1 MSEVSIIKKEVKKGI
16 QMTVSDF
23 FMMGLGCCAGLN
35 STESITGLLI
45 FCVLGYFF
53 QKSLQQFF
61 EFLLLFLIASGF
73 QSGAVLYQN
82 GLLVVFFGLMML
94 FVRMIHA
101 SMFHCMPYL
110 VSLVS
115 FLSALV
121 YFSDVYTGLQYALC
135 GFVLMKLCSSEKILI
150 RREFVISEMMM
161 SVMIALIFLF
171 LKNFLSAGQLMFLVV
186 LLMSYCAYTF
196 HSEACIATVG
206 LFYVLMNQDVQLI
219 PWVLCVC
226 VLYFLKSLKGGLFV
240 LFPLVCLII
249 NRSLISG
256 AFGVV
261 IMVIVLNLP
270 ERSLLSFLDQNNED
284 HLLKLRLR
292 NKEQLLQHHL
302 NQFSH
307 VFDLIADYYED
318 SFLREVQFI
327 KGMSSAMSE
336 LSLTMKQCALSQE
349 DEAVHIME
357 LLKGY
362 HYDVLKVYVSH
373 SDTGCLHLVILLNDC
388 LRKDVDDV
396 VLPVLQMNINS
407 NLKLISY
414 RKAQKF
420 SDTVR
425 LEFSSKKP
433 LGIKAKAYRSLDH
446 ERTSGDTCAI
456 FQSGNHTICT
466 ISDGMGT
473 GVQAEKTSGFVTAL
487 TQRLL
492 VCGMPIE
499 MIVRCINSLCSL
511 SQKDQFATLDFLCVD
526 ALNHRVI
533 LSKNGAAP
541 SYLIRGNE
549 TLRIEGHSLPLGI
562 VKEISPDCF
571 QVEIRSKDVF
581 VMCSDGADDVMI
593 QKWLRSRNTA
603 ELRQSIEQTLK
614 VHDKKDDITV
624 IVAEIL

>member
-1 MSEVSIIKKEVKKGI
+1 MSEVSIIKKEVKKGLQI
-16 QMTVSDF
+16 TASDF
-23 FMMGLGCCAGLN
+23 FMLGSGLCAGLN
-35 STESITGLLI
+35 STESLTGLLI
-45 FCVLGYFF
+45 FCILGYFF

-61 EFLLLFLIASGF
+61 EFLLMFLLASGL
-73 QSGAVLYQN
+73 QSGALLYQN
-82 GLLVVFFGLMML
+82 GLIVLFFGLMVL
-94 FVRMIHA
+94 FVRIIHA

-115 FLSALV
+115 FLFSLV
-121 YFSDVYTGLQYALC
+121 HFSDIYAGLQYALC
-135 GFVLMKLCSSEKILI
+135 GFVLMKLCSSERILI

-161 SVMIALIFLF
+161 SVIMTLF
-171 LKNFLSAGQLMFLVV
+171 LVSLQSFFSTGQMLFLVV

-196 HSEACIATVG
+196 HTEAWIATAG
-206 LFYVLMNQDVQLI
+206 LFYLMMNQDVQLI
-219 PWVLCVC
+219 PWMVCVC
-226 VLYFLKSLKGGLFV
+226 VMYFLKSMKTGLFFV
-240 LFPLVCLII
+240 FPLICLII
-249 NRSLISG
+249 NQSLVSG

-270 ERSLLSFLDQNNED
+270 ERSLLFFLDQHNED

-307 VFDLIADYYED
+307 VFDLIADYYEE

-362 HYDVLKVYVSH
+362 RYDVLKVYVSH

-420 SDTVR
+420 SNTVR

-433 LGIKAKAYRSLDH
+433 LGIKAKAYRSLDQ

-499 MIVRCINSLCSL
+499 MIVRCINSLCTL
-511 SQKDQFATLDFLCVD
+511 SHQDQFATLDFLCVD

-541 SYLIRGNE
+541 SYLIRGSE
-549 TLRIEGHSLPLGI
+549 TLKIEGHSLPLGI
-562 VKEISPDCF
+562 IKEISPDCY
-571 QVEIRSKDVF
+571 QVDVRSRDVLI
-581 VMCSDGADDVMI
+581 MCSDGADERMI
-593 QKWLRSRNTA
+593 QKWLKTRNIA

>member
-1 MSEVSIIKKEVKKGI
+1 
-16 QMTVSDF
+16 
-23 FMMGLGCCAGLN
+23 
-35 STESITGLLI
+35 
-45 FCVLGYFF
+45 
-53 QKSLQQFF
+53 
-61 EFLLLFLIASGF
+61 
-73 QSGAVLYQN
+73 
-82 GLLVVFFGLMML
+82 
-94 FVRMIHA
+94 
-101 SMFHCMPYL
+101 MPYL

-115 FLSALV
+115 FLYALV
-121 YFSDVYTGLQYALC
+121 YFSDIYAGLQYALC
-135 GFVLMKLCSSEKILI
+135 AFVLMKLCSSERILI

-161 SVMIALIFLF
+161 SVIMTLF
-171 LKNFLSAGQLMFLVV
+171 LVSLQSFFSAGQMLFLVV

-196 HSEACIATVG
+196 HTEAWIATAG
-206 LFYVLMNQDVQLI
+206 LFYLMMNQDVQLI
-219 PWVLCVC
+219 PWMVCVC
-226 VLYFLKSLKGGLFV
+226 VLYFLKSMKTGLFFV
-240 LFPLVCLII
+240 FPLICLII
-249 NRSLISG
+249 NQSLVSG

-270 ERSLLSFLDQNNED
+270 ERSLLFFLDQHNED

-307 VFDLIADYYED
+307 VFDLIADYYEE

-362 HYDVLKVYVSH
+362 RYDVLKVYVSH

-420 SDTVR
+420 SNTVR
-425 LEFSSKKP
+425 LELSSKKP
-433 LGIKAKAYRSLDH
+433 LGIKAKAYRSLDQ

-473 GVQAEKTSGFVTAL
+473 GVKAEKTSGFVTAL

-499 MIVRCINSLCSL
+499 MIVRCINSLCTL
-511 SQKDQFATLDFLCVD
+511 SHQDQFATLDFLCVD

-549 TLRIEGHSLPLGI
+549 TLKIEGHSLPLGI
-562 VKEISPDCF
+562 IKEISPDCY
-571 QVEIRSKDVF
+571 QVDVRSRDVLI
-581 VMCSDGADDVMI
+581 MCSDGADERMI
-593 QKWLRSRNTA
+593 QKWLKTRNIA

>member
-1 MSEVSIIKKEVKKGI
+1 
-16 QMTVSDF
+16 
-23 FMMGLGCCAGLN
+23 
-35 STESITGLLI
+35 
-45 FCVLGYFF
+45 
-53 QKSLQQFF
+53 
-61 EFLLLFLIASGF
+61 
-73 QSGAVLYQN
+73 
-82 GLLVVFFGLMML
+82 
-94 FVRMIHA
+94 
-101 SMFHCMPYL
+101 MF
-110 VSLVS
+110 SLVH
-115 FLSALV
+115 
-121 YFSDVYTGLQYALC
+121 FSDIYAGLQYALC
-135 GFVLMKLCSSEKILI
+135 GFVLMKLCSSERILI

-161 SVMIALIFLF
+161 SVIMTLF
-171 LKNFLSAGQLMFLVV
+171 LVSLQSFFSAGQMLFLVV

-196 HSEACIATVG
+196 HTEAWIATAG
-206 LFYVLMNQDVQLI
+206 LFYLMMNQDVQLI
-219 PWVLCVC
+219 PWMVCVC
-226 VLYFLKSLKGGLFV
+226 VMYFLKSMKTGLFFV
-240 LFPLVCLII
+240 FPLICLII
-249 NRSLISG
+249 NQSLVSG

-270 ERSLLSFLDQNNED
+270 ERSLLFFLDQHNED

-307 VFDLIADYYED
+307 VFDLIADYYEE

-362 HYDVLKVYVSH
+362 RYDVLKVYVSH

-562 VKEISPDCF
+562 VKQISPDCF
-571 QVEIRSKDVF
+571 QVEVRSKDVF

>member
-1 MSEVSIIKKEVKKGI
+1 
-16 QMTVSDF
+16 
-23 FMMGLGCCAGLN
+23 
-35 STESITGLLI
+35 
-45 FCVLGYFF
+45 
-53 QKSLQQFF
+53 
-61 EFLLLFLIASGF
+61 
-73 QSGAVLYQN
+73 
-82 GLLVVFFGLMML
+82 
-94 FVRMIHA
+94 
-101 SMFHCMPYL
+101 
-110 VSLVS
+110 
-115 FLSALV
+115 
-121 YFSDVYTGLQYALC
+121 
-135 GFVLMKLCSSEKILI
+135 
-150 RREFVISEMMM
+150 
-161 SVMIALIFLF
+161 
-171 LKNFLSAGQLMFLVV
+171 
-186 LLMSYCAYTF
+186 
-196 HSEACIATVG
+196 
-206 LFYVLMNQDVQLI
+206 
-219 PWVLCVC
+219 
-226 VLYFLKSLKGGLFV
+226 
-240 LFPLVCLII
+240 
-249 NRSLISG
+249 
-256 AFGVV
+256 
-261 IMVIVLNLP
+261 
-270 ERSLLSFLDQNNED
+270 
-284 HLLKLRLR
+284 
-292 NKEQLLQHHL
+292 L

-420 SDTVR
+420 SNTVR

-562 VKEISPDCF
+562 VKQISPDCF
-571 QVEIRSKDVF
+571 QVEVRSKDVF

>member
-1 MSEVSIIKKEVKKGI
+1 MSEVSIIKKEVKKGLQI
-16 QMTVSDF
+16 TASDF
-23 FMMGLGCCAGLN
+23 FMLGSGLCAGLN
-35 STESITGLLI
+35 STESLTGLLI
-45 FCVLGYFF
+45 FCILGYFF

-61 EFLLLFLIASGF
+61 EFLLMFLLASGL
-73 QSGAVLYQN
+73 QSGALLYQN
-82 GLLVVFFGLMML
+82 GLIVLFFGLMVL
-94 FVRMIHA
+94 FVRIIHA

-135 GFVLMKLCSSEKILI
+135 GFVLMKLCSSERILI

-161 SVMIALIFLF
+161 SVIMTLF
-171 LKNFLSAGQLMFLVV
+171 LVSLQSFFSAGEMLFLVV

-196 HSEACIATVG
+196 HTEAWIATAG
-206 LFYVLMNQDVQLI
+206 LFYLMMNQDVQLI
-219 PWVLCVC
+219 PWMVCVC
-226 VLYFLKSLKGGLFV
+226 VMYFLKSMKTGLFFV
-240 LFPLVCLII
+240 FPLICLII
-249 NRSLISG
+249 NQSLVSG

-261 IMVIVLNLP
+261 IMGIVLNLP
-270 ERSLLSFLDQNNED
+270 ERSLLFFLDQHNED

-307 VFDLIADYYED
+307 VFDLIADYYEE

-362 HYDVLKVYVSH
+362 RYDVLKVYVSH

-420 SDTVR
+420 SNTVR

-433 LGIKAKAYRSLDH
+433 LGIKAKAYRSLDQ

-499 MIVRCINSLCSL
+499 MIVRCINSLCTL
-511 SQKDQFATLDFLCVD
+511 SHQDQFATLDFLCVD

-549 TLRIEGHSLPLGI
+549 TLKIEGHSLPLGI
-562 VKEISPDCF
+562 IKEISPDCY
-571 QVEIRSKDVF
+571 QVDVRSRDVLI
-581 VMCSDGADDVMI
+581 MCSDGADERMI
-593 QKWLRSRNTA
+593 QKWLKTRNIA